1 MTTFKQ
7 LAEEL
12 GPISDQMERINDMMS
27 AAAAPIHD
35 VFKTS
40 AFAKL
45 NLSTAEM
52 FAAKQRELDET
63 FASFEDRQIDPA
75 IYKLKSAGLPP
86 TPEPV
91 FPDIDVTVDRA
102 TLEIEPPR
110 WWQQGWVWG
119 AIGSSLVLVD
129 IVLRLI

>member
-12 GPISDQMERINDMMS
+12 GPISDQMERINDLMN
-27 AAAAPIHD
+27 AATDPVHD
-35 VFKTS
+35 VIKNS
-40 AFAKL
+40 AVETGA
-45 NLSTAEM
+45 ARQREIDEM
-52 FAAKQRELDET
+52 FAPQK
-63 FASFEDRQIDPA
+63 FDPA
-75 IYKLKSAGLPP
+75 IYRLKSAGLPP
-86 TPEPV
+86 PPEPV

-102 TLEIEPPR
+102 AFEIEPPR

-119 AIGSSLVLVD
+119 AIGSSLVLMD